1 MHANIFLC
9 TYLQQNSNGMKTEY
23 RVKIRFFSSKTKPN
37 LRVLYGKIAT
47 TSTLLQNVIL
57 I

>member
-23 RVKIRFFSSKTKPN
+23 RAKLS
-37 LRVLYGKIAT
+37 
-47 TSTLLQNVIL
+47 LL
-57 I
+57 

>member
-23 RVKIRFFSSKTKPN
+23 RVKISKFYFIQDETKS
-37 LRVLYGKIAT
+37 
-47 TSTLLQNVIL
+47 TSAIW
-57 I
+57 